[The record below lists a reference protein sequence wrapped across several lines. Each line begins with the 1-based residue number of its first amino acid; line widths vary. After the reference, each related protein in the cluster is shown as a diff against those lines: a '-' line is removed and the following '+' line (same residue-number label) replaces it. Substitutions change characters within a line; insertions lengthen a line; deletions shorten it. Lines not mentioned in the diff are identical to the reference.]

1 MKHFEP
7 ESGNYRP
14 AHPAVCF
21 TSSRLCGTP
30 ELCCGPQIGAA
41 ERLGS
46 IPAGTLIGL
55 APQSKRFFACLICV
69 RLMTQA
75 LSAALSAAHAIR
87 QRDRDV
93 DSRPQ
98 AQLLKKAPPPRSLA
112 QC

>member
-7 ESGNYRP
+7 ESGNCRP

-75 LSAALSAAHAIR
+75 LSPALSAALSAAHAIR

-93 DSRPQ
+93 DSRRQ
-98 AQLLKKAPPPRSLA
+98 AQL
-112 QC
+112 

>member
-7 ESGNYRP
+7 DSGNRRP

-55 APQSKRFFACLICV
+55 GPQSKLFFACLNCV
-69 RLMTQA
+69 GLMTGA
-75 LSAALSAAHAIR
+75 LPEARAVCLL
-87 QRDRDV
+87 DRGMG
-93 DSRPQ
+93 SQPQ
-98 AQLLKKAPPPRSLA
+98 AQLQKKAPPLH
-112 QC
+112 

>member
-46 IPAGTLIGL
+46 IPVATLIGL
-55 APQSKRFFACLICV
+55 APQSKRFFACLNCV
-69 RLMTQA
+69 RLMTGA
-75 LSAALSAAHAIR
+75 LPGAHAIR

-93 DSRPQ
+93 GSQPQ
-98 AQLLKKAPPPRSLA
+98 APLLKKAIAPRPPAR
-112 QC
+112 

>member
-7 ESGNYRP
+7 DSGNCLP

-46 IPAGTLIGL
+46 IPARTLIRLG
-55 APQSKRFFACLICV
+55 PQSKRFFACLNCV
-69 RLMTQA
+69 RLMTEA
-75 LSAALSAAHAIR
+75 L
-87 QRDRDV
+87 
-93 DSRPQ
+93 P
-98 AQLLKKAPPPRSLA
+98 KRSLRA
-112 QC
+112 LPRALARAYQERTPHTR